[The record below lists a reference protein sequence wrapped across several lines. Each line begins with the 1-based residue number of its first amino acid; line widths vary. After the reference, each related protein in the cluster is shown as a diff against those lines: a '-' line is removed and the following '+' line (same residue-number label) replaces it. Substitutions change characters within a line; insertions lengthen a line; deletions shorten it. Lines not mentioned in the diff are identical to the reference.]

1 MVELFIN
8 KYKKYF
14 MEVRPHT
21 HSERKRFKHYLWEF
35 LMLFLAVF
43 CGFLAENFR
52 EHKVEKE
59 REKQYIVSMVEDLD
73 EDILNIDSAVFFSQI
88 KNKHFDTV
96 LNLFHTL
103 SNGYNPVLRNNL
115 LKIMGFWNL
124 TPTDKTMQ
132 QLKNSGGMRLI
143 KNKRASDGITL
154 YDLTLKDYATNVNIV
169 GIALNTLSITASEV
183 LDYESYD
190 YDSKTMS
197 LEQIEKGSKNY
208 LLKNDKASLGKYY
221 NQIKTYMYL
230 LDIIYNQMGKIKLDA
245 EGLKIL
251 LKKEYHLK

>member
-1 MVELFIN
+1 
-8 KYKKYF
+8 
-14 MEVRPHT
+14 MEVHPHT
-21 HSERKRFKHYLWEF
+21 HSPRKKFTHYLLEF

-52 EHKVEKE
+52 EHKIEKE

-73 EDILNIDSAVFFSQI
+73 ADILNIDSAILFSQVK
-88 KNKHFDTV
+88 KNHFDTV
-96 LNLFHTL
+96 LNLFHTV
-103 SNGYNPVLRNNL
+103 SVGYNPVLRSNL
-115 LKIMGFWNL
+115 VKIMGFWDL

-154 YDLTLKDYATNVNIV
+154 YDLTLRDYATNLNIV
-169 GIALNTLSITASEV
+169 EIALNTLSITLSEV

-197 LEQIEKGSKNY
+197 LEQIEKGSNNY

-221 NQIKTYMYL
+221 NQIKTYRAL
-230 LDIIYNQMGKIKLDA
+230 LYILYNQMGKIKSDA